1 MAVAMDNAIL
11 ENILRQVRPLI
22 GQGKVADYIPALAT
36 VDGSRLGIAICT
48 VDGQLFQAGDAQ
60 ERFSIQSI
68 SKVLSLVVA
77 MRHYSEEEIWQR
89 VGKDPSG
96 SPFNSLVQL
105 EMEQGIPRNPFIN
118 AGALVVCDMLQG
130 RLSAP
135 RQRMLEVV
143 RGLSG
148 VSDISYDTVVAR
160 SEFEHSA
167 RNAAIAWLMKS
178 FGNFH
183 HDVTTVLQNYFHYCA
198 LKMSCVELARTFVF
212 LANQGKAIHIDEPVV
227 TPMQARQINALMA
240 TSGMYQNAG
249 EFAWRAGLPAK
260 SGVGGGIVAIV
271 PHEMA
276 IAVWSPELD
285 DAGNSLAGIA
295 VLEHSEYDEFLKLAH
310 NPEMRFVFSNT
321 TEAGI
326 SYHAGDKFDDAPAVS
341 YPAKLTRLL
350 FERFSHFNGALDKG
364 WIIIPCEL
372 IDYNGDALRELV
384 LRYAQEWALPEA
396 FIQWLDQAN
405 SFCSTLVDRIVTGYP
420 RDEVAKLEEE
430 LGYHDGFLDT
440 AEHFYLFVIQGPKS
454 LATELRLDKYPLNVL
469 IVDDI
474 KPYKERKVAILN
486 GAHTALVPVAF
497 QAGLDTV
504 GEAMNDA
511 EICAFVE
518 KAIYE
523 EIIPVLDLPRDELES
538 FASAVTGRFRN
549 PYIKHQLLSIAL
561 NGMTKFRTRIL
572 PQLLAGQKAN
582 GTLPARLTFALAALI
597 AFYRG
602 ERNGETY
609 PVQDDAHWLERY
621 QQLWSQHRDR
631 VIGTQELVAI
641 VLAEKDHWEQDL
653 TQVPGLVEQVAN
665 DLDAIL
671 EKGMREA
678 VRLLC

>member
-118 AGALVVCDMLQG
+118 AGALVVCDML
-130 RLSAP
+130 
-135 RQRMLEVV
+135 EVV

-249 EFAWRAGLPAK
+249 EFAWRVGLPAK

-295 VLEHSEYDEFLKLAH
+295 VLEQ
-310 NPEMRFVFSNT
+310 
-321 TEAGI
+321 
-326 SYHAGDKFDDAPAVS
+326 
-341 YPAKLTRLL
+341 LT
-350 FERFSHFNGALDKG
+350 K
-364 WIIIPCEL
+364 
-372 IDYNGDALRELV
+372 
-384 LRYAQEWALPEA
+384 Q
-396 FIQWLDQAN
+396 
-405 SFCSTLVDRIVTGYP
+405 
-420 RDEVAKLEEE
+420 
-430 LGYHDGFLDT
+430 LGRSVY
-440 AEHFYLFVIQGPKS
+440 
-454 LATELRLDKYPLNVL
+454 
-469 IVDDI
+469 
-474 KPYKERKVAILN
+474 
-486 GAHTALVPVAF
+486 
-497 QAGLDTV
+497 
-504 GEAMNDA
+504 
-511 EICAFVE
+511 
-518 KAIYE
+518 
-523 EIIPVLDLPRDELES
+523 
-538 FASAVTGRFRN
+538 
-549 PYIKHQLLSIAL
+549 
-561 NGMTKFRTRIL
+561 
-572 PQLLAGQKAN
+572 
-582 GTLPARLTFALAALI
+582 
-597 AFYRG
+597 
-602 ERNGETY
+602 
-609 PVQDDAHWLERY
+609 
-621 QQLWSQHRDR
+621 
-631 VIGTQELVAI
+631 
-641 VLAEKDHWEQDL
+641 
-653 TQVPGLVEQVAN
+653 
-665 DLDAIL
+665 
-671 EKGMREA
+671 
-678 VRLLC
+678 